1 MHFAR
6 IRKLFP
12 GNTYLCMVFEQIL
25 VVCVGNIC
33 RSPMAEG
40 LLSSCLPQRAPKTHV
55 MSAGLSALVGQPA
68 DPTAIELMSERG
80 INLSE
85 HRARQVNLEFI
96 KTSDLILVMET
107 WQIKAVE
114 EMMPSIR
121 GRVHL
126 LGRWGGF
133 EIGDPFSKPREVFE
147 TSLSQIE
154 RGVNDWLP
162 RLVTAR

>member
-1 MHFAR
+1 MHLSR
-6 IRKLFP
+6 IKNLFP
-12 GNTYLCMVFEQIL
+12 GSFYECMVFEQIL
-25 VVCVGNIC
+25 AVCVGNIC

-40 LLSSCLPQRAPKTHV
+40 LLSSHLRQRAPKTHV

-80 INLSE
+80 IDLTE
-85 HRARQVNLEFI
+85 HRARQVNVEFI
-96 KTSDLILVMET
+96 RTSDLILVMET
-107 WQIKAVE
+107 WQVKAVE

-126 LGRWGGF
+126 LGKWSGF
-133 EIGDPFSKPREVFE
+133 EVGDPFSKSREIFE

-154 RGVNDWLP
+154 RGVNEWLP
-162 RLVTAR
+162 RLFTAP